1 VKSEFKY
8 FILFHSV
15 TIDDFFVSGVLIDVG
30 PETSQFVTGQLFGLS
45 DAEDPVKFVG
55 GQTEDGAFVPGQT
68 TKGVF
73 YPGNC
78 LAFLKYFIWIKNL
91 LRFLAHCILK
101 F

>member
-1 VKSEFKY
+1 
-8 FILFHSV
+8 LFCSV
-15 TIDDFFVSGVLIDVG
+15 TIDDFFVSGVLVDVG

-55 GQTEDGAFVPGQT
+55 GQMEDGTFVPGQT

-78 LAFLKYFIWIKNL
+78 LVFKSISFGFGNL
-91 LRFLAHCILK
+91 LLELLCF
-101 F
+101 

>member
-55 GQTEDGAFVPGQT
+55 GQTEDGSFVPGQT

-73 YPGNC
+73 YPGNFF
-78 LAFLKYFIWIKNL
+78 FLSISFGFGNL
-91 LRFLAHCILK
+91 LLELLCF
-101 F
+101 

>member
-1 VKSEFKY
+1 VKSASS
-8 FILFHSV
+8 ILFLFCSV
-15 TIDDFFVSGVLIDVG
+15 TIDDFFVSGVLVDVG

-73 YPGNC
+73 YPGN
-78 LAFLKYFIWIKNL
+78 
-91 LRFLAHCILK
+91 
-101 F
+101 